1 MLCNKLSPGLLLSMI
16 VCFGML
22 RINIWSIRKGAKVS
36 IFGILLCG
44 LQEQPRS
51 DFGDDFGF
59 AERQRAKGRGG
70 VLSLGCLA

>member
-1 MLCNKLSPGLLLSMI
+1 MG
-16 VCFGML
+16 F
-22 RINIWSIRKGAKVS
+22 
-36 IFGILLCG
+36 
-44 LQEQPRS
+44 QEQPRS